1 MLITTIVMMLVL
13 AVALTTSSLAW
24 FSASQNNVTAT
35 GGSFTAATSTATG
48 VNIAISDELASY
60 RGSMSLAT
68 APTGLKPM
76 CLKEEPTSG
85 HVYFNGALMN
95 GPHFKADSVYIDDI
109 DLTTATHEKLSTEN
123 YYYDTIYLVNLDQ
136 TNALKQISIKVSA
149 EITQSASGKTTAIPV
164 ALLRVSRKTP
174 AAGEWTAVG
183 YQILVLNADGK
194 YTIKDMSGFG
204 SISDTTHDDLLTSS
218 ALANADTDVTGAVV
232 DGKFEVTATFVFD
245 TELADGLAINAT
257 EIAKIDVL
265 MWYDGNGLK
274 DSTSG
279 TLTAFD
285 LTISGEKVA

>member
-1 MLITTIVMMLVL
+1 
-13 AVALTTSSLAW
+13 
-24 FSASQNNVTAT
+24 
-35 GGSFTAATSTATG
+35 
-48 VNIAISDELASY
+48 
-60 RGSMSLAT
+60 
-68 APTGLKPM
+68 
-76 CLKEEPTSG
+76 
-85 HVYFNGALMN
+85 
-95 GPHFKADSVYIDDI
+95 
-109 DLTTATHEKLSTEN
+109 
-123 YYYDTIYLVNLDQ
+123 
-136 TNALKQISIKVSA
+136 
-149 EITQSASGKTTAIPV
+149 
-164 ALLRVSRKTP
+164 
-174 AAGEWTAVG
+174 
-183 YQILVLNADGK
+183 
-194 YTIKDMSGFG
+194 MSGFG